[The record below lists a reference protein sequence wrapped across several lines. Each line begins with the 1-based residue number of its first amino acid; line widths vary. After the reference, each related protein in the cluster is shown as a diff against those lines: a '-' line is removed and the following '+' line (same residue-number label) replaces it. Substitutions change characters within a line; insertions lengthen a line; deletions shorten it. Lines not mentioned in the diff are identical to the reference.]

1 MIATLLVEHAWA
13 VPLAALLVVVG
24 CLVLGGLLLRAG
36 ERGRRLL
43 RAVAVVAALP
53 VPLLTL
59 LPDDARAQS
68 FCAVQLAWPSLGG
81 VETLANITLLL
92 PAAYVVTLLVGRP
105 VLVALGAS
113 AVSVVIELVQAL
125 APTLGRACD
134 TTDWEMNT
142 IGAVLGAILAAA
154 TLAAV
159 RRRPRAR
166 RTGEVVG
173 ADASPS

>member
-1 MIATLLVEHAWA
+1 MIATFLVEHAWA
-13 VPLAALLVVVG
+13 VPLAALLVVLG

-36 ERGRRLL
+36 DRGRRALV
-43 RAVAVVAALP
+43 VASVAAALP

-59 LPDDARAQS
+59 LPDDARAYS

-81 VETLANITLLL
+81 VETLANIALLL
-92 PAAYVVTLLVGRP
+92 PAAYFVTLLVGRP

-125 APTLGRACD
+125 VPAIGRACD

-142 IGAVLGAILAAA
+142 IGAVLGAALAAGTIA
-154 TLAAV
+154 LV
-159 RRRPRAR
+159 RRFPAGR
-166 RTGEVVG
+166 RTRDVVG
-173 ADASPS
+173 ADAPSS